1 MLNFDS
7 HKSASRSAHVVH
19 FTAAFHSAKH
29 LWKLPIPEYDPGN
42 QLHVDI
48 AQAGASA
55 ATGASDQLA
64 ALRKAPSD
72 HRTPRV
78 AEVAPHLQRGQGCG
92 QPAGRRRKFNR
103 EGIVTSESPL

>member
-72 HRTPRV
+72 HLTSTIARRELRKWLRTSNEGKAV
-78 AEVAPHLQRGQGCG
+78 GSLLA
-92 QPAGRRRKFNR
+92 RRP
-103 EGIVTSESPL
+103 SYL